1 MWEKKE
7 VGVKG
12 IKLKGENS
20 LHDEEFVMENNR
32 GIYKQ
37 RKVPVG
43 LLRTLNILPSVKWT
57 EGVIES
63 SSHWAKG
70 VL

>member
-1 MWEKKE
+1 MWGKKE

-43 LLRTLNILPSVKWT
+43 LLRTLNILPSSKMDQ
-57 EGVIES
+57 G
-63 SSHWAKG
+63 SH
-70 VL
+70 